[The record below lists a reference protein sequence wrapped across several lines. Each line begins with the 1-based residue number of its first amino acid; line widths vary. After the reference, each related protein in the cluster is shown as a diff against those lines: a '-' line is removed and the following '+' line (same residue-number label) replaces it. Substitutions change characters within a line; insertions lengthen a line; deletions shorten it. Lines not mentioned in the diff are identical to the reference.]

1 MNILIIR
8 FRQIGDS
15 VLGLG
20 LCTTLKRTFPDA
32 QIHYVLNKGIAPL
45 YQYHP
50 DVDRVITFDKEE
62 NASWR
67 AYVKKVWK
75 VVHDTKYDAIIDMR
89 STPRTLLFSLFSL
102 HTPYR
107 IGRKKWYAHG
117 LLNYLVDT
125 YKEESQASMLERNLW
140 LAEPFEKVADVQYT
154 DEFRLY
160 TTKEEREKYQAYME
174 SMGIDFSKPVM
185 LVGVTTKL
193 EHKCYPEDYM
203 IEVLK
208 AFMEKHPDWQ
218 LVFNYAPG
226 KEEENARKIYHSL
239 GCPEQVKIDLQA
251 NSLRAL
257 MLLCELSSFY
267 FGNEGGARHIA
278 QAMGTPS
285 CAIFSPSAQK
295 SMWLPINDISAVGIS
310 CEDVL
315 SPEELG
321 KLSPEECYRKITPE
335 LVLKVLEGCLR

>member
-20 LCTTLKRTFPDA
+20 LCSTLKRTFPNA
-32 QIHYVLNKGIAPL
+32 QIHYVLNKGIAPV

-50 DVDRVITFDKEE
+50 DIDRIITFDKEE
-62 NASWR
+62 NASLKT
-67 AYVKKVWK
+67 YVKKVWK

-102 HTPYR
+102 HSPYR

-140 LAEPFEKVADVQYT
+140 LAEPFEKVANVQYT

-160 TTKEEREKYQAYME
+160 TTQEEREQYKNYMV
-174 SMGIDFSKPVM
+174 SQGIDFRKPVM

-193 EHKCYPEDYM
+193 EHKCYPENYM

-208 AFMEKHPDWQ
+208 AFMENHPDWQ
-218 LVFNYAPG
+218 LIFNYAPG
-226 KEEENARKIYHSL
+226 KEEANARRIYQSL

-251 NSLRAL
+251 NSLREL
-257 MLLCELSSFY
+257 MLLCELSNFY

-285 CAIFSPSAQK
+285 CAIFSPSALR
-295 SMWLPINDISAVGIS
+295 SMWLPINDIPAVGIS
-310 CEDVL
+310 IEDVL
-315 SPEELG
+315 PLEDLG
-321 KLSPEECYRKITPE
+321 KMSAEECYHKITPE
-335 LVLKVLEGCLR
+335 LVLEKLEECLK